1 LGFDAALERSE
12 ALDCSMAADVSPSS
26 RAAGEASA
34 QAGIQTGR
42 GEGVPNANHRSTRSF
57 SAILTLLLALIF
69 GMSPFSRAAEE
80 PTKKPLFLPK
90 SPVAAAY
97 VLSRLS
103 NKELIE
109 APRSEFVYVALLQR
123 AGLERKYRLEALDG
137 LAKARSTDT
146 LTELIKGIAE
156 LDKKGEDALPVLRE
170 LATMLVQK
178 SGADLAKKRGDLE
191 KLATEGES
199 PLARQAGYAALVTAD
214 ASIDKAWTAVEA
226 EPAKFADLLLSIPL
240 LRDNSLRAGLY
251 PRLRPLLD
259 KGEAEEVRRAAITAI
274 VAVPGHDAETF
285 NALAALAKAG
295 TQRATAVQSLRKIPR
310 KSWPPDQ
317 AEPLLASLLSYLKE
331 VPADQRT
338 GPEAV
343 SAHQLASDL
352 VTLLPSDKAKDAS
365 KALRAAGVSV
375 FTIRTLREQM
385 LYDTSLLVVEA
396 GKPVEIILINE
407 DVMPHNLV
415 IVTPGASEEIGKA
428 AEKMQ
433 PEPDAQ
439 GRLHVPASPKVLQ
452 ATKMID
458 PGQQA
463 KLSFTAPTEPGDYQY
478 VCTFPGHW
486 MRMVGTLA
494 VVKDVEAYLASRPAT
509 PEPKVTEWKIEDF
522 TADLDKA
529 GTGRNLLGGQEIFAK
544 LACVQCHKL
553 GKAGYAYGPDL
564 TDVLKRLKDDRAA
577 LLTEILEP
585 SKIIADRY
593 RNYVFEL
600 NDGDELVGMIVKED
614 ADTVIVQTG
623 PSDAL
628 VQPVKKSNIKQRTPQ
643 GSSQMPL
650 GLLNLLTKEQIL
662 DLLAYVESGGNVPA
676 HAHPR

>member
-1 LGFDAALERSE
+1 
-12 ALDCSMAADVSPSS
+12 
-26 RAAGEASA
+26 
-34 QAGIQTGR
+34 
-42 GEGVPNANHRSTRSF
+42 
-57 SAILTLLLALIF
+57 
-69 GMSPFSRAAEE
+69 MSCHSAEE
-80 PTKKPLFLPK
+80 PAKKTLFLPK
-90 SPVAAAY
+90 RPVAAAY
-97 VLSRLS
+97 MLARLS

-123 AGLERKYRLEALDG
+123 AGLERKYRVEALDG
-137 LAKARSTDT
+137 LAKARNTDT
-146 LTELIKGIAE
+146 LTELIRGIAE
-156 LDKKGEDALPVLRE
+156 LDKKGESSAPVLRE
-170 LATMLVQK
+170 LVTLLMQK
-178 SGADLAKKRGDLE
+178 PAADLAKKRADLE
-191 KLATEGES
+191 KLAAEGQL
-199 PLARQAGYAALVTAD
+199 PLTRQAGYAAVVTAHG
-214 ASIDKAWTAVEA
+214 SIDKTWAAVES
-226 EPAKFADLLLSIPL
+226 ESAKLADLLLSIPL

-251 PRLRPLLD
+251 PKLQPLLD
-259 KGEAEEVRRAAITAI
+259 KADAQDVRRAAITAI

-285 NALAALAKAG
+285 TALATLAKAG
-295 TQRATAVQSLRKIPR
+295 TERATTVESLQRIPR
-310 KSWPPDQ
+310 KSWPTDQ
-317 AEPLLASLLSYLKE
+317 AEPLLASLMSYFNEL
-331 VPADQRT
+331 PADQRT
-338 GPEAV
+338 APEAV
-343 SAHQLASDL
+343 NAFQFASDL
-352 VTLLPSDKAKDAS
+352 VTLLPADKAKEAG
-365 KALRAAGVSV
+365 KALRAVGVSV

-385 LYDTSLLVVEA
+385 LYDKSLLVVEV
-396 GKPVEIILINE
+396 GKPVEIILMNE

-494 VVKDVEAYLASRPAT
+494 VVKDVEVYLASRPAT

-522 TADLDKA
+522 TADLDKVS
-529 GTGRNLLGGQEIFAK
+529 TGRNLAGGQETFAK

-600 NDGDELVGMIVKED
+600 NDGDELVGMIVKEE
-614 ADTVIVQTG
+614 AETVTLQTG

-643 GSSQMPL
+643 VSSQMPL

-676 HAHPR
+676 HGHPH